1 MAKAKGILITS
12 PKIAIGSC
20 SSCPGS
26 EGALPAPRW
35 LGAGEGTVPRRH
47 RAVKALT
54 PLAAGGHGKHAVTQ
68 GAVLMLGAARAG
80 AQCGGVGRA
89 LPRHRRRRPGCLLLL
104 QGCGAGLLSHVSGKA
119 TPAEL
124 QAVGQPH
131 RPQRPRCHGV
141 VCGGLRSPAPPAP
154 GCSGHGAGDWGTAGG
169 EGGGGEAGVS
179 PQPWP
184 GCQGPAAMGDP
195 GWARG
200 RVGAGVQLGPGRA
213 LRPRSGACMSSDGR
227 CPRRRAPSPWGC
239 SRPAW

>member
-80 AQCGGVGRA
+80 AQCGGVGRV

-131 RPQRPRCHGV
+131 RPQRPRCHGG
-141 VCGGLRSPAPPAP
+141 VCGGLRPPAPPAP

-169 EGGGGEAGVS
+169 EGWGRGSWGLAAALAGV
-179 PQPWP
+179 PGP
-184 GCQGPAAMGDP
+184 GCDGGPRLGTGEGGRRGAAGTRP
-195 GWARG
+195 GT
-200 RVGAGVQLGPGRA
+200 
-213 LRPRSGACMSSDGR
+213 
-227 CPRRRAPSPWGC
+227 
-239 SRPAW
+239 